1 MENSTNTKLSTSAL
15 AKRLEVPSSQLFG
28 TLKDYGWIR
37 KSDDSWELTTKGEFE
52 GGEYVH
58 SKRYGRYIIWP
69 EELSEHPLLQALEDN
84 RHITA
89 TSLGKRVGLNARE
102 VNRILAELGW
112 IKHGFQGW
120 EISDRG
126 EQCGGIQLENESSG
140 TFYVVWPQAIVTN
153 ELFTAQLHL
162 TARLF
167 SFQSSESSA
176 TSETSLPLKDDLFAD
191 ENLPAQKSF
200 LSIDGHQHNRKS
212 LLQICHWLYMA
223 GIAHASN
230 RRLPFDGEYYADF
243 YIPAHQIY
251 IESWDDDSGSEL
263 KNKLQRK
270 ELYRQVNIKV
280 IDVEQKNLGQLD
292 EFLTREFRK
301 RGIRIY

>member
-1 MENSTNTKLSTSAL
+1 MESSTNTKLSTSAL
-15 AKRLEVPSSQLFG
+15 AKRLEVPSSQLFV

-37 KSDDSWELTTKGEFE
+37 KSDDSWALTTKGEFE

-69 EELSEHPLLQALEDN
+69 EALSEHPLLQALEDN

-120 EISDRG
+120 EISERG
-126 EQCGGIQLENESSG
+126 VQCGGIQLENESSG
-140 TFYVVWPQAIVTN
+140 TFYVVWPQAMETN
-153 ELFTAQLHL
+153 ELFTEQLLLSAQ
-162 TARLF
+162 LF
-167 SFQSSESSA
+167 SFQASESSTIA
-176 TSETSLPLKDDLFAD
+176 GNSRVAEDDLFS
-191 ENLPAQKSF
+191 ENNLAVQQSF
-200 LSIDGHQHNRKS
+200 LSIDGHQHDRRS

-251 IESWDDDSGSEL
+251 IESWDDESSGEL

-270 ELYRQVNIKV
+270 ELYRQANINV
-280 IDVEQKNLGQLD
+280 IDVEQKHLGQLD
-292 EFLTREFRK
+292 ELLTREFRK